1 MLASKIFNFY
11 QNSIEPN
18 FNVPAAAISGGT
30 GHFLVDHQITGI
42 MVLDM
47 FLKIFVPIAT
57 GILVPII
64 KSYFEDRKDAR
75 NLRREE
81 LKAKENECSGK

>member
-1 MLASKIFNFY
+1 MLASKIFNFW
-11 QNSIEPN
+11 QNSIEPH

-30 GHFLVDHQITGI
+30 GHILVDHQITGI
-42 MVLDM
+42 MALDM
-47 FLKIFVPIAT
+47 FLKIFVPIVT

-64 KSYFEDRKDAR
+64 NRYFEDRKDAR

-81 LKAKENECSGK
+81 LKAKDNECFSK